1 MKRAAQLF
9 FSSLAVSGLFTASPA
24 FSVPPGFEVSEDEH
38 YALFDSAFRTT
49 RNESIPP
56 FEIEYHGHQI
66 RVDFEK
72 IDGDEGYIDDMGR
85 SHPGV
90 QTIRGGLVL
99 DGGKPV
105 ELFSQGGVSDRG
117 QNVLATVC
125 RAGDRIILSVMVY
138 YTSWSPRIYFS
149 PKFFEIIEGE
159 AHKLEVI
166 RATRM
171 GLPPHDIAI
180 YGPLHDRVA
189 YPYFTERRILDRL
202 FDVGVCER
210 SGHDL
215 ARIESELKDSAA
227 PDGRTISYWNDV
239 LVEIPIDRSSV
250 TQYNNI
256 AYYLEQGGAYEPA
269 IHLLEHIVEAFPQ
282 RTVAYI
288 NLGDAYWGHGE
299 RNAAIDAYQTYIKL
313 LEKQGREDRAP
324 GYVRERIERG

>member
-1 MKRAAQLF
+1 MKRAALLL
-9 FSSLAVSGLFTASPA
+9 FSSLTVSGLFIASPA
-24 FSVPPGFEVSEDEH
+24 FAVPPGFEVSEAEH
-38 YALFDSAFRTT
+38 YALFESAFRTT
-49 RNESIPP
+49 RDEPIPP
-56 FEIEYHGHQI
+56 FEVEYHGHQI

-72 IDGDEGYIDDMGR
+72 LDGGEGYIDDMGR
-85 SHPGV
+85 SRPGS
-90 QTIRGGLVL
+90 QSIKGFLTL
-99 DGGKPV
+99 DNNDPV
-105 ELFSQGGVSDRG
+105 ALFTQHGVTDRG

-125 RAGDRIILSVMVY
+125 RAGDRITLSVMVY
-138 YTSWSPRIYFS
+138 STSWSPRIYFS
-149 PKFFEIIEGE
+149 PKFFEIIDGE
-159 AHKLEVI
+159 AHKMEVG

-180 YGPLHDRVA
+180 DGPRHDRVV
-189 YPYFTERRILDRL
+189 YPYFTEGRILDRL
-202 FDVGVCER
+202 FDVGICER

-269 IHLLEHIVEAFPQ
+269 IHLLEHIVEAFPR

-288 NLGDAYWGHGE
+288 NLGDAYWGHGD
-299 RNAAIDAYQTYIKL
+299 RNAAIDAYKTYIRL
-313 LEKQGREDRAP
+313 LEEEGREDRAP
-324 GYVRERIERG
+324 GYVRERIELG